1 MQADRP
7 LRIDDLPRDL
17 PVFAVSGAIL
27 LPKGTA
33 PFMVF
38 EPRYL
43 AMVDDCL
50 GLGRMFALVQPRDD
64 KDRGGTVTGLYDT
77 GCLAR
82 ITAFGETGDGR
93 YLITAAGICRFRLAG
108 EVEGRAGYRRV
119 RTDYIP
125 YAADLD
131 GSDTGPVDRRGLLTI
146 VRAYLGG
153 LGMSADIAQLE
164 KADDADLTV
173 RLAMACPFAPAEKQ
187 ALLEAASHAERCRLM
202 TTLIQRELL
211 NESGGSSIH

>member
-1 MQADRP
+1 MHADRL
-7 LRIDDLPRDL
+7 LRIEDLPRDL

-27 LPKGTA
+27 LPKGTS

-43 AMVDDCL
+43 AMVDDSL
-50 GLGRMFALVQPRDD
+50 GQGRMFALVQPRDD
-64 KDRGGTVTGLYDT
+64 KTGLVQGLYDT

-93 YLITAAGICRFRLAG
+93 YLITAAGICRFRLSG

-119 RTDYIP
+119 RADYTP
-125 YAADLD
+125 YAGDLT
-131 GSDTGPVDRRGLLTI
+131 GSDSGPVDRRALLSI

-173 RLAMACPFAPAEKQ
+173 RLAMACPFTPVEKQ

-211 NESGGSSIH
+211 NETGGSSIH

>member
-1 MQADRP
+1 MHADRS
-7 LRIDDLPRDL
+7 LRIDELPDVL
-17 PVFAVSGAIL
+17 PVFAVGGAII
-27 LPKGTA
+27 LPKGTS

-43 AMVDDCL
+43 AMTDDAL
-50 GLGRMFALVQPRDD
+50 GAGRLFALVQPREDE
-64 KDRGGTVTGLYDT
+64 GGVVPGLHDVGT
-77 GCLAR
+77 LAR

-93 YLITAAGICRFRLAG
+93 YLITALGICRFRLAG
-108 EVEGRAGYRRV
+108 EAEGRSGYRRV
-119 RTDYIP
+119 LTDYRP

-131 GSDTGPVDRRGLLTI
+131 GSDTGPVDRRPLLTI

-164 KADDADLTV
+164 KADDADLTI
-173 RLAMACPFAPAEKQ
+173 RLAMACPFAPGEKQ
-187 ALLEAASHAERCRLM
+187 ALLEAPSHAERCRLM
-202 TTLIQRELL
+202 TMLIQRELL

>member
-1 MQADRP
+1 MQSDRK
-7 LRIDDLPRDL
+7 LRLDDLPRDL

-27 LPKGTA
+27 LPKGSS

-43 AMVDDCL
+43 AMVDDSL
-50 GLGRMFALVQPRDD
+50 AMGRMFALVQPRDD
-64 KDRGGTVTGLYDT
+64 KDRSGTVKGLYDT

-93 YLITAAGICRFRLAG
+93 YLITAAGICRFRLTG

-119 RTDYIP
+119 RADYTP
-125 YAADLD
+125 FAADLD
-131 GSDTGPVDRRGLLTI
+131 GSDCGPVDRRGLLSI

-173 RLAMACPFAPAEKQ
+173 RLAMACPFAPVEKQ

-211 NESGGSSIH
+211 NETGGSSIH

>member
-1 MQADRP
+1 MMIDRP
-7 LRIDDLPRDL
+7 LRLEELPRDV

-27 LPKGTA
+27 LPRGTS

-43 AMVDDCL
+43 AMVDDAL
-50 GLGRMFALVQPRDD
+50 GAGRMFGLIQPRDD
-64 KDRGGTVTGLYDT
+64 RSGSVSGLYDV

-93 YLITAAGICRFRLAG
+93 YLITALGLCRFRPTG

-119 RTDYIP
+119 RADYRP
-125 YAADLD
+125 FAADLD
-131 GSDTGPVDRRGLLTI
+131 GSDKGPVERRALLSI

-164 KADDADLTV
+164 KADDADLAV
-173 RLAMACPFAPAEKQ
+173 RLAMACPFAPEEKQ
-187 ALLEAASHAERCRLM
+187 ALLEAVNHAERCRLM
-202 TTLIQRELL
+202 TSMIQRELL
-211 NESGGSSIH
+211 NEGGGSSIH

>member
-1 MQADRP
+1 MPMLDRP
-7 LRIDDLPRDL
+7 LRLDELPKDL

-27 LPKGTA
+27 LPKGSS

-43 AMVDDCL
+43 AMVDDAL
-50 GLGRMFALVQPRDD
+50 GAGRMFALVQPRDG
-64 KDRGGTVTGLYDT
+64 KDGMVSGLYDI

-93 YLITAAGICRFRLAG
+93 YLITAAGLCRFRLTG
-108 EVEGRAGYRRV
+108 EIEGRAGYRRV
-119 RTDYIP
+119 RTDYRP
-125 YAADLD
+125 FAADLD
-131 GSDTGPVDRRGLLTI
+131 GSDIGPIERRPLLAI

-153 LGMSADIAQLE
+153 LGMAADIAQLE

-173 RLAMACPFAPAEKQ
+173 RLAMACPFAPGEKQ
-187 ALLEAASHAERCRLM
+187 ALLEASSHAERCRLM
-202 TTLIQRELL
+202 TALIQKELL
-211 NESGGSSIH
+211 NEGGGSSIH

>member
-27 LPKGTA
+27 LPRGSS

-50 GLGRMFALVQPRDD
+50 GAGRLFALVQPRDD
-64 KDRGGTVTGLYDT
+64 RDKAGVVSGLYDA

-93 YLITAAGICRFRLAG
+93 YLITATGLCRFRLAG

-119 RTDYIP
+119 LTDYLP

-131 GSDTGPVDRRGLLTI
+131 GSDSGPVDRRALLSI

-164 KADDADLTV
+164 KADDADLSV

-187 ALLEAASHAERCRLM
+187 ALLEADSHAERCRLM

-211 NESGGSSIH
+211 NETGGSSIH

>member
-43 AMVDDCL
+43 AMVDDAL
-50 GLGRMFALVQPRDD
+50 GLGRLFALVQPRDD
-64 KDRGGTVTGLYDT
+64 KDRGGVVPGLYDT

-93 YLITAAGICRFRLAG
+93 YLITAAGLCRFRLAG
-108 EVEGRAGYRRV
+108 EVEGRGGYRRV
-119 RTDYIP
+119 RTDYLP

-164 KADDADLTV
+164 KADDADLSV

-211 NESGGSSIH
+211 NETGGSSIH

>member
-1 MQADRP
+1 MHADRP
-7 LRIDDLPRDL
+7 LRIEDLPRDL
-17 PVFAVSGAIL
+17 PVFAISGAIL
-27 LPKGTA
+27 LPKGTS

-43 AMVDDCL
+43 AMVDDAL
-50 GLGRMFALVQPRDD
+50 GMGRMFALVQPRDD
-64 KDRGGTVTGLYDT
+64 KTGVVQGLYDT
-77 GCLAR
+77 GCLTR

-93 YLITAAGICRFRLAG
+93 YLITGAGVCRFRVSG
-108 EVEGRAGYRRV
+108 EIEGRAGYRRV
-119 RTDYIP
+119 RADYTS
-125 YAADLD
+125 YADDLV
-131 GSDTGPVDRRGLLTI
+131 GSDSGPVDRRGLLSI

-173 RLAMACPFAPAEKQ
+173 RLAMACPFTPVEKQ

-211 NESGGSSIH
+211 NETGGSSIH

>member
-17 PVFAVSGAIL
+17 PVFAVSGAII
-27 LPKGTA
+27 LPKGTS

-38 EPRYL
+38 EPRYI
-43 AMVDDCL
+43 AMVDDAL
-50 GLGRMFALVQPRDD
+50 GAGRLFALVQPRGEHD
-64 KDRGGTVTGLYDT
+64 GAGTVPGLYDT
-77 GCLAR
+77 GTLAR

-108 EVEGRAGYRRV
+108 EVAGRSGYRRV
-119 RTDYIP
+119 LADYTP
-125 YAADLD
+125 YAEDLS
-131 GSDTGPVDRRGLLTI
+131 GGDTGPVDRRALLGI

-164 KADDADLTV
+164 KADDADLSV
-173 RLAMACPFAPAEKQ
+173 RLAMACPFTPAEKQ

-211 NESGGSSIH
+211 NEGGGSSIH

>member
-1 MQADRP
+1 MMTDRP
-7 LRIDDLPRDL
+7 LRLEELPRDV

-27 LPKGTA
+27 LPRGTS

-43 AMVDDCL
+43 AMVDDAL
-50 GLGRMFALVQPRDD
+50 GAGRMFGLIQPRDD
-64 KDRGGTVTGLYDT
+64 RSGSVSGLYDV

-93 YLITAAGICRFRLAG
+93 YLITALGLCRFRPTG

-119 RTDYIP
+119 RADYRP

-131 GSDTGPVDRRGLLTI
+131 GSDKGPVDRRALLSI

-153 LGMSADIAQLE
+153 LGMTADIAQLE
-164 KADDADLTV
+164 KADDADLAV

-187 ALLEAASHAERCRLM
+187 ALLEAVDHAERCRLM
-202 TTLIQRELL
+202 TSMIQRELL
-211 NESGGSSIH
+211 NEGGGSSIH

>member
-1 MQADRP
+1 MMTDRP
-7 LRIDDLPRDL
+7 LRLEELPRDV

-27 LPKGTA
+27 LPRGTS

-38 EPRYL
+38 EPRYV
-43 AMVDDCL
+43 AMVDDAL
-50 GLGRMFALVQPRDD
+50 GAGRMFGLVQPRDD
-64 KDRGGTVTGLYDT
+64 RSGAVSGLYDV

-93 YLITAAGICRFRLAG
+93 YLITALGLCRFRPTG

-119 RTDYIP
+119 RVDYRP

-131 GSDTGPVDRRGLLTI
+131 GSDKGPVDRRALLSI

-164 KADDADLTV
+164 KADDADLAV

-187 ALLEAASHAERCRLM
+187 ALLEAVDHAERCRLM
-202 TTLIQRELL
+202 TSMIQRELL
-211 NESGGSSIH
+211 NEGGGSSIH

>member
-7 LRIDDLPRDL
+7 LRIDDLPRDP
-17 PVFAVSGAIL
+17 PVFAVSGAII
-27 LPKGTA
+27 LPKGTS

-43 AMVDDCL
+43 AMVDDAL
-50 GLGRMFALVQPRDD
+50 GAGRLFALVQPRE
-64 KDRGGTVTGLYDT
+64 GGAGAVPGLHDVGT
-77 GCLAR
+77 LAR

-108 EVEGRAGYRRV
+108 ETAGRGGYRRV
-119 RTDYIP
+119 VADYRP
-125 YAADLD
+125 YAGDLA
-131 GSDTGPVDRRGLLTI
+131 GTDTGPVDRRALLGI

-164 KADDADLTV
+164 KADDADLSV

-187 ALLEAASHAERCRLM
+187 ALLEAVSHADRCRLM

-211 NESGGSSIH
+211 NEGGGSSIH